1 MKIEQRNPCNLKK
14 MPNIGLFGIIYAHI
28 ATDLCLSC
36 LKLLG

>member
-1 MKIEQRNPCNLKK
+1 MKNEHRNPYNLEKI
-14 MPNIGLFGIIYAHI
+14 PNIGSFGIIYAHI

>member
-1 MKIEQRNPCNLKK
+1 MKNEHRNPYNLEKI
-14 MPNIGLFGIIYAHI
+14 PNIGSFGIIYA